1 MQSDTTGFLQEFH
14 KILEEAGKKGAS
26 DIHYVP
32 KEQLLLRVDGKL
44 VDMTEEWNVS
54 FSMEELLEALLD
66 KTQQKTF
73 EENGEVEFSCS
84 VFNKRICV
92 NLFRQSGTC
101 AMSVRLFAEGIPTPQ
116 MLGLPEAAV
125 QMAEKRRGLILVTG
139 ASGSGRTTTMA
150 SMIDHIASNYERSI
164 LTLEKPA
171 EYLFQNGKSMVLQRE
186 IGIDTQSYEAGLKAA
201 LKQDMD
207 VILIGEMEDLDTI
220 SLALTAAE
228 MGHLVIAALPT
239 RNAVTSIERMVECFP
254 DYRQQQ
260 IRSQLSDV
268 LTGVISQ
275 QLLPRQDGGGR
286 VAVFEVLLANRE
298 IQSLIKEQKYFQ
310 IPSVMRS
317 SRKEG
322 MVSMDDAVYDLYM
335 KSMIDSDTAISYAQD
350 GVSMRQKVQLF

>member
-1 MQSDTTGFLQEFH
+1 MCQKAVAAPGRWKACGYDRGME
-14 KILEEAGKKGAS
+14 
-26 DIHYVP
+26 
-32 KEQLLLRVDGKL
+32 RV
-44 VDMTEEWNVS
+44 

-66 KTQQKTF
+66 KKQQKTF

-84 VFNKRICV
+84 VLNKRIRV

-101 AMSVRLFAEGIPTPQ
+101 AMSVRLFAEEIPIPQ

-125 QMAEKRRGLILVTG
+125 KMAGRRRGLILVTG

-164 LTLEKPA
+164 PTLEKPA
-171 EYLFQNGKSMVLQRE
+171 EYLFQNRKSMVLQRE
-186 IGIDTQSYEAGLKAA
+186 IGIDTQSYEAGLKVA

-207 VILIGEMEDLDTI
+207 VILIGEMEDLETI

-254 DYRQQQ
+254 DYRQHQ

-286 VAVFEVLLANRE
+286 VAAFEVLFGKSGDKKPDKRTEVFSDTVCDAQL
-298 IQSLIKEQKYFQ
+298 QK
-310 IPSVMRS
+310 RGNGLHG
-317 SRKEG
+317 RCR
-322 MVSMDDAVYDLYM
+322 YDLYM

-350 GVSMRQKVQLF
+350 GVGMRQKVQLF